1 MDSWWICSVRAQSIL
16 SDHILDLLNQSW
28 YGFSMQSLFL
38 RIKKIALLAL
48 FVFCFGVMK
57 FFHAV
62 PPAHAMVISAGSDS
76 YVTYER
82 IPISAIFVGQGASVQ
97 AVLRLRDSTTPTATL
112 TLFDDGKHKDSDP
125 NDGTYSNEFAG
136 VSTPG
141 KYVIDVTAVG
151 TTDKGDRFN
160 EQQQVPVTIEDTPT
174 LPADLFISVTGPS
187 TVVSGSQM
195 EYSVVFGNKGPAN
208 ADVHIDLLFP
218 DEVKEIM
225 HIADTVGEGEQTSY
239 GHIWLIKNLEA
250 GSRRNATVK
259 ISVPSTIS
267 VGTEITA
274 HFNIEALDLADYI
287 SWEDNQAETT
297 TKVIAANPA
306 LNRDISPIQEI
317 SLTEKPR
324 VYVDKDSSKLV
335 LLILSAGILI
345 ATTTIGLVW
354 LKRRTKPLSQ
364 LPPNPTQITPPLDKY
379 W

>member
-1 MDSWWICSVRAQSIL
+1 MDSWWICSVHAQSIL
-16 SDHILDLLNQSW
+16 SDHILDLGNQNW
-28 YGFSMQSLFL
+28 YGLSMPSLFL

-48 FVFCFGVMK
+48 FVFCFGVMR

-62 PPAHAMVISAGSDS
+62 PPAHAMVVSAGSDS

-125 NDGTYSNEFAG
+125 NDGTYSNEFVG
-136 VSTPG
+136 VSTSG

-151 TTDKGDRFN
+151 TTDKGDRFT
-160 EQQQVPVTIEDTPT
+160 EQQQVPVTIEDSPT
-174 LPADLFISVTGPS
+174 LPADLFITVAGPATVVTGS
-187 TVVSGSQM
+187 TI
-195 EYSVVFGNKGPAN
+195 EYTFTYGNKGPAN
-208 ADVHIDLLFP
+208 AEVFITLFFP
-218 DEVKEIM
+218 EEIKAITY
-225 HIADTVGEGEQTSY
+225 IADTLGDGEETSY
-239 GHIWLIKNLEA
+239 GRIWLVKDLPA
-250 GSRRNATVK
+250 GSRQTATVK
-259 ISVPSTIS
+259 VSVPSTIP

-297 TKVIAANPA
+297 TNVIAANPA
-306 LNRDISPIQEI
+306 LNRSISPIQEN

-335 LLILSAGILI
+335 LLILGVGILI
-345 ATTTIGLVW
+345 AITTTGIIW
-354 LKRRTKPLSQ
+354 LKRRTKPQSQ